1 MTDVAPTNRSDRDPA
16 SQPFSTYQEYVAAA
30 KAALADKPAGTGYH
44 NGYGVVFLMWGD
56 TLCYVEENESIG
68 DASETDTS
76 AFDSQM
82 LLHEW
87 RCLQQPV
94 FVARFTPEEVKAFCL
109 SDQDD
114 MSSLSRNER
123 MTNVEL
129 VTEAMEFSR
138 YGALA
143 QAFVIEAL
151 RRYAAKVAVADPKDL
166 DSPGLNGCAWVGT
179 AQEINAKLAK
189 QYGEYCLKS

>member
-1 MTDVAPTNRSDRDPA
+1 MTDLAPTNCSDRDPA

-44 NGYGVVFLMWGD
+44 NGHGVVFLMWG

-68 DASETDTS
+68 DASEADST

-82 LLHEW
+82 LMHEW
-87 RCLQQPV
+87 RCLQEPV
-94 FVARFTPEEVKAFCL
+94 FVARFTPEEVQAFCS
-109 SDQDD
+109 SDQDGVK
-114 MSSLSRNER
+114 SASTAER

-129 VTEAMEFSR
+129 VTEVMEFSR

-151 RRYAAKVAVADPKDL
+151 RWYAAKVAVADPKDL
-166 DSPGLNGCAWVGT
+166 DSPGLNGSAWVGT

-189 QYGEYCLKS
+189 QYGEYVLKG